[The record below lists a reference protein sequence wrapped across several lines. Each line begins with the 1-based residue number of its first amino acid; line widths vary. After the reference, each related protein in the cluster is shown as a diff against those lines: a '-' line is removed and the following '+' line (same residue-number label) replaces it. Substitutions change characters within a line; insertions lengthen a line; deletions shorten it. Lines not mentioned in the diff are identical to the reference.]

1 VKNTK
6 RLSYNIRLRE
16 DKKDVAVIEKRKS
29 EPSRP
34 FREYLA
40 DKSKKINK

>member
-6 RLSYNIRLRE
+6 RLSNNLRLRE
-16 DKKDVAVIEKRKS
+16 DKKDIALIEKRKS

-40 DKSKKINK
+40 EKGKKINQ